1 LILQTSKIKDNADI
15 NDIKKYLNKLTDELK
30 LVLMN
35 LDGEN
40 LEANYKK
47 KIEDTEIK
55 AIKNEENAKEI
66 IRSII
71 NRADKITKS
80 YEKYVGETSDAL
92 IASVNEKYI
101 AKTDR
106 EELISDTL
114 ARVDL
119 SAESLNAVFEKKYSV
134 NFEDLVNEIS
144 GLTDFETLYK
154 TYIRLSAEGIRI
166 GKEGSPFEALFSNDS
181 LSFLQNGVKVAYITN
196 KKLYITDANVTNELV
211 LGLEDGTPLYT
222 LKASLNGLTLTKGG

>member
-1 LILQTSKIKDNADI
+1 MILQTSKLKDSADI
-15 NDIKKYLNKLTDELK
+15 NDIKKYLNKLTEELK
-30 LVLMN
+30 IVLLN

-47 KIEDTEIK
+47 KIEDAEKT
-55 AIKNEENAKEI
+55 ANKNAENSKEI

-71 NRADKITKS
+71 NRAEKITKA

-106 EELISDTL
+106 ETLISDTL
-114 ARVDL
+114 SRIDL
-119 SAESLNAVFEKKYSV
+119 SAESLDAVFEKKYSV
-134 NFEDLVNEIS
+134 NFGDLAGEVTNLQNFED
-144 GLTDFETLYK
+144 LYK

-166 GKEGSPFEALFSNDS
+166 GKEDSPFEALFSNDS
-181 LSFLQNGVKVAYITN
+181 LSFLQNGVKVAYISN
-196 KKLYITDANVTNELV
+196 KKLYITDANITNGLV
-211 LGLEDGTPLYT
+211 LGLEDGTPQFL
-222 LKASLNGLTLTKGG
+222 LKASSNGLSLTKGG